1 MIKSMK
7 DIESILARFKAVTL
21 KELDGVKLLDRV
33 DTKFMFSVSILPD
46 ILNDIS
52 DDYSILEID
61 GRHVMTYRTT
71 YFDTAGFRMYNEH
84 QNGKL
89 NRFKIRE
96 REYSDSDIIFLEVKF
111 KDNKGRT
118 LKSRTLRSESQDQFT
133 EDEVIFLNSHSPFAS
148 QELEFK
154 LGNKYRRIT
163 LTNQVERVTIDFDMN
178 FISNNGETISIP
190 QLVILELKQGKRS
203 MNSPVISILKKYH
216 IRPDGFSKYCVGSMM
231 LYNNLK
237 SNAFKSKTQILN
249 KLNA

>member
-1 MIKSMK
+1 MK
-7 DIESILARFKAVTL
+7 DIETSLARFKPVTL
-21 KELDGVKLLDRV
+21 KELDGVRLLDRI
-33 DTKFMFSVSILPD
+33 DTKFLFSISQLPE
-46 ILNDIS
+46 ILNDFP
-52 DDYSILEID
+52 DDYRILEIN
-61 GRHVMTYRTT
+61 GRHIMSYRTT

-96 REYSDSDIIFLEVKF
+96 REYSDSDIKFLEVKF

-118 LKSRTLRSESQDQFT
+118 LKSRTLRSESQDRFT
-133 EDEVIFLNSHSPFAS
+133 EDEVIFLNSHSPFLS

-163 LTNQVERVTIDFDMN
+163 LTNQIERVTIDFDMHFTGN
-178 FISNNGETISIP
+178 QGETISIP
-190 QLVILELKQGKRS
+190 QLAILELKQGKRS

-237 SNAFKSKTQILN
+237 SNAFKSKIQIIN

>member
-1 MIKSMK
+1 MN
-7 DIESILARFKAVTL
+7 DIETSLARFKSVTL

-33 DTKFMFSVSILPD
+33 DTKFVFSVSKLPE

-52 DDYSILEID
+52 DDYRILEID
-61 GRHVMTYRTT
+61 GRQIMTYRTT
-71 YFDTAGFRMYNEH
+71 YFDTAGFKMYNEH

-96 REYSDSDIIFLEVKF
+96 REYSDSDIKFLEVKF

-118 LKSRTLRSESQDQFT
+118 LKSRTLRSESQNQFT
-133 EDEVIFLNSHSPFAS
+133 EDEVIFLNSHSPFES

-154 LGNKYRRIT
+154 LCNNYRRIT
-163 LTNQVERVTIDFDMN
+163 MTNQIERVTIDFDMN
-178 FISNNGETISIP
+178 FTNNFGETISIP
-190 QLVILELKQGKRS
+190 PLVIIEVKQGKRS
-203 MNSPVISILKKYH
+203 MNSAVISILKKYH
-216 IRPDGFSKYCVGSMM
+216 IRPQGFSKYCVGSMM

-237 SNAFKSKTQILN
+237 SNAFKSKIQLLN